1 MLGLSQVRLDK
12 PVTNPLTWVGN
23 PELQASLHAGIW
35 SGNVL
40 YQKEQTALVA
50 LSADQVPVISVEQ
63 ASCA

>member
-23 PELQASLHAGIW
+23 PELHAGIW